1 MHKKI
6 YDNTGLLSVDKQ
18 QQLRQSK
25 VDRKETRRQ
34 KKQTETDLVSDKT
47 SFVFE
52 VRIPRHLP
60 VSSKRMRYCSIQNY
74 YDVTAHRCVRTY
86 LRRCAM
92 WGSRVRCAS
101 ARTAAVVGR
110 APSSWF
116 GRECDQSS
124 GSASRS
130 AGTCRPSSEARAL
143 SICTAAA
150 EAFTNSIC
158 QAKPFLPHF

>member
-1 MHKKI
+1 MYLK
-6 YDNTGLLSVDKQ
+6 YTPPTL
-18 QQLRQSK
+18 
-25 VDRKETRRQ
+25 
-34 KKQTETDLVSDKT
+34 DLQFNLICV
-47 SFVFE
+47 
-52 VRIPRHLP
+52 P
-60 VSSKRMRYCSIQNY
+60 SKRMRYFSTQNY

-130 AGTCRPSSEARAL
+130 AGTCRPSSVARAL

-150 EAFTNSIC
+150 QQHLQIQFVRPSLF
-158 QAKPFLPHF
+158 AKLLNQNLSASRDGDIEGCTKTSVSCGKTHVQRYIIL